1 MQVGTNKKSP
11 IPGESVASFARRT
24 QTIGSMSVRGAE
36 VFSGGAWKKVPLS
49 YIIKNGDRVRPCLP
63 ASSQTDPMGLTS
75 ILKTLIRGQKK

>member
-1 MQVGTNKKSP
+1 MQVGNNKKSP

-24 QTIGSMSVRGAE
+24 QVIGPMSVRGAE
-36 VFSGGAWKKVPLS
+36 VFSAGAWKRVPLS

-63 ASSQTDPMGLTS
+63 ASSQTDPMGLAS